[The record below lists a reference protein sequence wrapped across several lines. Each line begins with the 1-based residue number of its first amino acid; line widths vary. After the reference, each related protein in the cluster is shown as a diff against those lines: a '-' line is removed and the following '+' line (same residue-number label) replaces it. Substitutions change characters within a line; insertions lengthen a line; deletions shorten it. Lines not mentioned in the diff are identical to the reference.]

1 MTPCVSHSECMGRPA
16 PTPFKA
22 EDGRTLLLSN
32 DRLGSPASLR
42 PAFKIND
49 NLVDFW
55 YM

>member
-22 EDGRTLLLSN
+22 EDGRTLL
-32 DRLGSPASLR
+32 GSPASLR